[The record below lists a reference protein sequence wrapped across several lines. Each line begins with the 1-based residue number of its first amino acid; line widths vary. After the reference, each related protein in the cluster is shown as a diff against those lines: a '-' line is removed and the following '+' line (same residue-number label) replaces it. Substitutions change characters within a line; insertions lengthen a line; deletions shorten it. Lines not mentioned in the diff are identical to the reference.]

1 MHEIFYTESSVAN
14 TEVLDKC
21 GLVVVVT
28 GRSGGPVVVV
38 PGRSGDGRDGEE
50 VGELRLVD

>member
-38 PGRSGDGRDGEE
+38 PGRSGDGRDGE
-50 VGELRLVD
+50 VQRWS